1 MERRL
6 AVNDYVFN
14 VKIQRLEKNQEN
26 IREQLEQLLS
36 LVKPEED
43 LWDSADI
50 KKHWNV
56 SDRTIAEWR
65 SNKLIGY
72 IKVRGKIWYPKSE
85 RDEFL
90 KSHSINANIL

>member
-1 MERRL
+1 V
-6 AVNDYVFN
+6 VNDYVMRTEFR
-14 VKIQRLEKNQEN
+14 RLERNQDD
-26 IREQLEQLLS
+26 IREQLNQLLS

-43 LWDSADI
+43 LWDNADI

-56 SDRTIAEWR
+56 SNRTIAEWR

-90 KSHSINANIL
+90 KSHSINANILENE

>member
-1 MERRL
+1 M
-6 AVNDYVFN
+6 NDYVLKTEFS
-14 VKIQRLEKNQEN
+14 RLERNQDY
-26 IREQLEQLLS
+26 IREQLNQLLS

-43 LWDSADI
+43 LWDNADI

-56 SDRTIAEWR
+56 SERTIAEWR

-72 IKVRGKIWYPKSE
+72 IKVVGKIWYPKSE

-90 KSHSINANIL
+90 KSHSINANILENE

>member
-1 MERRL
+1 M
-6 AVNDYVFN
+6 NDYVMRTEFR
-14 VKIQRLEKNQEN
+14 RLERNQDD
-26 IREQLEQLLS
+26 IREQLNQLLS

-56 SDRTIAEWR
+56 SDRTIADWR
-65 SNKLIGY
+65 ANKLIGF
-72 IKVRGKIWYPKSE
+72 IKVRGKIWYPKNE

-90 KSHSINANIL
+90 KSHSINANILEDE